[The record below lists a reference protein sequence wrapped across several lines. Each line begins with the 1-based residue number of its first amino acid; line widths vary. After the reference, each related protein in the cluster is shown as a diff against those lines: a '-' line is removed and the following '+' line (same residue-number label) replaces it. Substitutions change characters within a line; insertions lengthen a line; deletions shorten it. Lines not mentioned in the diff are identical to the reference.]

1 MAAKNNIRSIRF
13 SDELAEL
20 IDRQVGDTFTQ
31 KFENLITRCVWELPQ
46 KEKQLASIQA
56 DIRREQER
64 LYNLRRATEQ
74 LRLLDDLVV
83 VDCRRLHS
91 VCIWKFSQR
100 IYPGKNNADWLSKIC
115 S

>member
-20 IDRQVGDTFTQ
+20 V
-31 KFENLITRCVWELPQ
+31 TRCVWELPQ

-74 LRLLDDLVV
+74 LRLLEQDLERAKRDFELVA
-83 VDCRRLHS
+83 RRAKA
-91 VCIWKFSQR
+91 IGEAAEQD
-100 IYPGKNNADWLSKIC
+100 GQGT
-115 S
+115 

>member
-20 IDRQVGDTFTQ
+20 IDRQVEDTFTQ
-31 KFENLITRCVWELPQ
+31 KFENLVIRCVWELPQ

-64 LYNLRRATEQ
+64 LYNLRQAAEQ
-74 LRLLDDLVV
+74 LRLLEQDLERAKRDFELVA
-83 VDCRRLHS
+83 RRAKA
-91 VCIWKFSQR
+91 IGEAAEQE
-100 IYPGKNNADWLSKIC
+100 GQGA
-115 S
+115 